1 MKKLGIKE
9 KLRKKLNPKDIFID
23 ALVFTAASF
32 IYALSV
38 NCFTAPNNIAPG
50 GVTGL
55 ATVINYLTGFPIG
68 LMGLLINIPLLILAT
83 ILIGGLFTAKTVIA
97 TLMMNVFID
106 IVGVFDFI
114 PKYTGDK
121 VLCCL
126 FGGLL
131 SGIATGLLFLRG
143 STGGGTDVIARLL
156 KLKWKNVSA
165 GRMIRIADAVVIAI
179 AWIVYGSMES
189 MLYAVTV
196 IFVSTLV
203 TDKILYGG
211 DGGKC
216 YMVIS
221 KQNEQIAQQIG
232 EKLNRGVTFLD
243 GKGYYSGQPTQVLLC
258 TVRKNEA
265 AQLRALVRN
274 IDPDAFAI
282 ALEAGEIFGE
292 GFNPIFEDK

>member
-1 MKKLGIKE
+1 MKKISE
-9 KLRKKLNPKDIFID
+9 KNRMRKKPEPKELLKD
-23 ALVFTAASF
+23 AAVFVVASF

-38 NCFTAPNNIAPG
+38 NCFTAPNDIAPG

-55 ATVINYLTGFPIG
+55 ATVINHLTGIPIG

-83 ILIGGLFTAKTVIA
+83 VLIGGVFTAKTVVA
-97 TLMMNVFID
+97 TLLMNVFID
-106 IVGVFDFI
+106 VVGLMDFI
-114 PKYTGDK
+114 GEYKGDM

-131 SGIATGLLFLRG
+131 AGIATGLLFLRG
-143 STGGGTDVIARLL
+143 GTGGGTDVVAKLL

-165 GRMIRIADAVVIAI
+165 GRLILLADAVVILI

-189 MLYAVTV
+189 ALYAVTV
-196 IFVSTLV
+196 IFVSTTV
-203 TDKILYGG
+203 TDRIVYGG

-221 KQNEQIAQQIG
+221 KQNEQIANEIST
-232 EKLNRGVTFLD
+232 KLGRGVTFLD
-243 GKGYYSGQPTQVLLC
+243 GKGYYSGNPTQVLLC
-258 TVRKNEA
+258 TVRRNEA

-274 IDPDAFAI
+274 IDADAFAI